1 MASTAALLLKMALS
15 AGLAYLT
22 LRLRNNAA
30 QRERRQG
37 QLCAIRQVQ
46 VQRWRREKRVRQ
58 RRQKQEGRQLLTYA
72 QYMREKRQFQFEQ
85 EGEGEEEEVGEAG
98 EAGEAGMN
106 SEKEGMTT
114 TGTEDYRECLS
125 SNESVAASQNN

>member
-98 EAGEAGMN
+98 EAGEAGKNN

-125 SNESVAASQNN
+125 SNESVATQNN